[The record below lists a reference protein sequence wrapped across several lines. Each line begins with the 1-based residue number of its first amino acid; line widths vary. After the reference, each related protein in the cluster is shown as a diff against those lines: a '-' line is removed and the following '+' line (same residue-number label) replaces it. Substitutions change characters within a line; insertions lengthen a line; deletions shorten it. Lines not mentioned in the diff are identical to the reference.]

1 MKVISFY
8 NAKGGVGKTTST
20 ACIGYLLARKG
31 YRVLAIDLDPQG
43 NLSMLMGISN
53 DAAAYT
59 SADVMLDGL
68 DIRQTVY
75 QTAYER
81 LHVVPCNRNRI
92 KEEHLHIGRFVGGEH
107 TLRNALSAVV
117 GDFDFALIDCPPS
130 LAEMTVNA
138 VTASS
143 HVFIPL
149 KIDNFSFD
157 GVKEMSKKVAD
168 IKMNYNDSVELSG
181 VFVTM
186 DEKTTVNRQIK
197 EALKEAL
204 GDTLME
210 SCVRKT
216 SKVVESTFY
225 GKPVVVYDEKCTASQ
240 DYCALVEEILVKVK
254 VGHGVH
260 K

>member
-20 ACIGYLLARKG
+20 ASIGHILAQRA
-31 YRVLAIDLDPQG
+31 YRVLVIDLDPQG
-43 NLSMLMGISN
+43 NLSMLMGMNSESP
-53 DAAAYT
+53 AH
-59 SADVMLDGL
+59 SSVDVMMNGL
-68 DIRQTVY
+68 DIRQAVY
-75 QTAYER
+75 QTEYEN
-81 LHVVPCNRNRI
+81 LYVIPCNRNQI
-92 KEEHLHIGRFVGGEH
+92 KEEHLHIGCFTGAEY
-107 TLRNALSAVV
+107 TLKRALDNLSA
-117 GDFDFALIDCPPS
+117 DFDFVLIDCPPS

-138 VTASS
+138 VTASN

-168 IKMNYNDSVELSG
+168 IKMNYNDTVELAG

-197 EALKEAL
+197 EALKEAW
-204 GDTLME
+204 GDILKE
-210 SCVRKT
+210 SCIRKT

-240 DYCALVEEILVKVK
+240 DYHALVEEMLMKI
-254 VGHGVH
+254 G
-260 K
+260 